1 MVKEVDGKPKLK
13 LSDKFFQ
20 GLAGLFKKV
29 GEALEEVVNIIR
41 SQKDENEEDE

>member
-1 MVKEVDGKPKLK
+1 MGKDTDEKPKLK

-29 GEALEEVVNIIR
+29 GEAFEEVGNIIR
-41 SQKDENEEDE
+41 SQKDEDEEDG